1 MKKVFLFL
9 TGIILLSAFTACNKI
24 NTECELVD
32 YAENCMVFPD
42 EYVCVEKDSTDVFYV
57 TPNTEDLL
65 EPSASFLV
73 RNMVNDGDN
82 LYVYKCDDKYA
93 VSRINIDDARAIR
106 NVLKSEE
113 FSNWKI
119 VARCGIVLIIALI
132 AFILFSLT
140 SRDSI
145 KFLLLFIPIS
155 FIIIATIADAETV
168 KFVGKGTV
176 TNIEDNVV
184 YVDNPHSILQHS
196 NDICTSTPL
205 YEGQEVNIYQF
216 EDTFFASEKR
226 IDDATLQYSET
237 VPSTWWI
244 YTITFIV
251 SFILFY
257 FIAVLLVIYALW
269 KCCFSRLKDK
279 IFYEHSAEEIKEDN
293 KE

>member
-9 TGIILLSAFTACNKI
+9 TGIVLLSAFTACNKI

-32 YAENCMVFPD
+32 YAENCMVVTD
-42 EYVCVEKDSTDVFYV
+42 EYVCVEKDSADVFYMV
-57 TPNTEDLL
+57 PNTEDFL

-73 RNMVNDGDN
+73 RNLVNDGEN
-82 LYVYKCDDKYA
+82 VYIYKCDDKYA
-93 VSRINIDDARAIR
+93 ISKINVDDARAIR

-119 VARCGIVLIIALI
+119 AARCGIVFVIALI
-132 AFILFSLT
+132 VFILFSMT
-140 SRDSI
+140 SKDSI
-145 KFLLLFIPIS
+145 KFLLLFIPIG
-155 FIIIATIADAETV
+155 FIIIATAADVEAV

-176 TNIEDNVV
+176 TNIENNVV
-184 YVDNPHSILQHS
+184 YVDNPHGILQHS
-196 NDICTSTPL
+196 NDICTSKPL

-226 IDDATLQYSET
+226 IDDVTLQYSET

-244 YTITFIV
+244 YTITFIA
-251 SFILFY
+251 SFIVFY
-257 FIAVLLVIYALW
+257 LIAVLLVIYALW
-269 KCCFSRLKDK
+269 QFIFCRYINK
-279 IFYEHSAEEIKEDN
+279 IFYEHSVEEVKEDN

>member
-42 EYVCVEKDSTDVFYV
+42 KYVCVEKDSTDVFYV
-57 TPNTEDLL
+57 TPDTEDLL

-119 VARCGIVLIIALI
+119 AARCGIVLIIALI

-140 SRDSI
+140 SRESI

-155 FIIIATIADAETV
+155 FIIIATTADVEAV

-176 TNIEDNVV
+176 TNIENNVV
-184 YVDNPHSILQHS
+184 YVDNPHGILQHS

-205 YEGQEVNIYQF
+205 YKGQEVNIYQF

-226 IDDATLQYSET
+226 IDDVTLQYSEI

-244 YTITFIV
+244 YTLTFIA
-251 SFILFY
+251 SFIVFY
-257 FIAVLLVIYALW
+257 LIALLLVIYALW
-269 KCCFSRLKDK
+269 HCCFSHFKHK
-279 IFYEHSAEEIKEDN
+279 IFYEHSVEEVKEDN